1 MNIAITGANSS
12 VGLIL
17 LRHLAER
24 GDIQVVACVRS
35 ALAVPNL
42 PVSPSISARAVDYA
56 DRDGLAATLSGA
68 ACVVHLAGILFEN
81 PVSSYQTANVDATQ
95 AVVDACRK
103 AGVRRIVLVSVL
115 GADPMSPNRYLR
127 SKGRG
132 ERIVLESGLSG
143 AIIRTGILLGPGMAG
158 ARAVVQAAS
167 QPAVT
172 LLSGG
177 RHSIRPLDVDDL
189 SCAIVRC
196 CERSGPGLI
205 LYELVG
211 PEPAAYRDVVARTA
225 AMMNRRV
232 SIRSLPIWLAR
243 LGAAVSG
250 WRRRSGMT
258 PTIIDVITA
267 SEVVHENAD
276 AALGVH
282 LTPLSATLE
291 KLLSSQIKVAHP

>member
-1 MNIAITGANSS
+1 VNIAITGANSS

-172 LLSGG
+172 LLGGG

-250 WRRRSGMT
+250 WRQRSGMT